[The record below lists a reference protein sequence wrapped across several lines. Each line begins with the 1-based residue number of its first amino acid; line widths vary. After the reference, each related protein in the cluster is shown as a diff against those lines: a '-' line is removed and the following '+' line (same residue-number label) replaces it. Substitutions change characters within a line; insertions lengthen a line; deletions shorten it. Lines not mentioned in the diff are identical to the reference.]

1 MNEVHFCEK
10 EGDVILQQVWTV
22 TQEKE
27 FSIEKKL
34 LGTKLGQVLAEQQQQ
49 PAEKVR

>member
-34 LGTKLGQVLAEQQQQ
+34 LGTKLRQVLAEQQQ
-49 PAEKVR
+49 PAEEVR